1 MAFIL
6 QERLKRIF
14 FFGEIVIYF
23 LKFLMRKVKKIVQ
36 AHMQIHIASRDQ
48 KGLDDQTVAD

>member
-6 QERLKRIF
+6 QERLKGILF
-14 FFGEIVIYF
+14 VGEIVIYF